1 VTAYQNIT
9 LDMTP
14 PVANAGQNQTVLVGM
29 SVAFNGGNSTDN
41 NAVVAYVWDFGDGA
55 NGTGIAPSHVYSAA
69 GNYTVRLTVRDAAGN
84 SASSSAT
91 AAINVVI
98 PEFSS
103 ALAFTAI
110 MTLLSALAVAFR
122 RKKVAKATY
131 P

>member
-1 VTAYQNIT
+1 
-9 LDMTP
+9 
-14 PVANAGQNQTVLVGM
+14 
-29 SVAFNGGNSTDN
+29 
-41 NAVVAYVWDFGDGA
+41 
-55 NGTGIAPSHVYSAA
+55 
-69 GNYTVRLTVRDAAGN
+69 LTVKDAAGN